1 MKNCMRDK
9 LAVPRLWVVAW
20 VVIYSL
26 MEERVLQKLGLVMFW
41 NVLNPKQSTSYP
53 RRGTERKASE
63 GQSVRGGVWV
73 EHFWTWLLVSISN
86 LISLSS

>member
-41 NVLNPKQSTSYP
+41 NVLNPKQSTSHP
-53 RRGTERKASE
+53 RGWTEKASK
-63 GQSVRGGVWV
+63 GQSVRGEVCV
-73 EHFWTWLLVSISN
+73 EHFWTWLLVSITN
-86 LISLSS
+86 LTSHYS